1 MELGRQKRMFLRKS
15 DSAAETNGLVK
26 EKKNRRKAN
35 KAKKNSSFLPF
46 FLSIAFDKHYAN
58 LLLLLLFLFNKKV
71 FTLNHN

>member
-1 MELGRQKRMFLRKS
+1 MELARQKRMLRKS
-15 DSAAETNGLVK
+15 DSAETNGLVK
-26 EKKNRRKAN
+26 EKK
-35 KAKKNSSFLPF
+35 KKKGETKQKELFFFS

>member
-1 MELGRQKRMFLRKS
+1 MELARQKRMFLRKS

-26 EKKNRRKAN
+26 EKENRRKAN

-58 LLLLLLFLFNKKV
+58 LLLFLLSYITRKFSL
-71 FTLNHN
+71 